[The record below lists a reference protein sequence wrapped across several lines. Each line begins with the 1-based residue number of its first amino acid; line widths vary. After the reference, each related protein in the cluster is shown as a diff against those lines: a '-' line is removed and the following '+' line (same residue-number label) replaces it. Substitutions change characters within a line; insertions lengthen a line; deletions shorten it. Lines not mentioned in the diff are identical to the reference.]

1 MATNAGFLGDE
12 SRQIVSKATNFD
24 FGRAIRACP
33 SRAANCWQEINYA
46 GLTSTRALSHGA

>member
-24 FGRAIRACP
+24 FGRAIRACS